1 MHAVLVPVAAVLVL
15 SLASVSAAGQTP
27 STPDSTESELTTASG
42 DCLFEVRGKRYLSG
56 PCEIEDTRNSVL
68 VRSSGRR
75 MHFAVVAFERDKV
88 VGFWNGEQALGAAHL
103 SLGDMA
109 REGSC
114 WVNQISRVC
123 AWPRRVKR
131 RISF

>member
-1 MHAVLVPVAAVLVL
+1 MRAALVSVAVLAS
-15 SLASVSAAGQTP
+15 SLPSVSAAGQTP
-27 STPDSTESELTTASG
+27 STPDSTESELTIAAG
-42 DCLFEVRGKRYLSG
+42 DCLLEVRGKRYLSG
-56 PCEIEDTRNSVL
+56 PCEIEATRDSVL

-75 MHFAVVAFERDKV
+75 THFAVVAFERDKV

-123 AWPRRVKR
+123 ARPTRVKR
-131 RISF
+131 RISL